1 MFSAKIRPII
11 GQQPELQLPQEDPA
25 LTKETRPRTRKERR
39 GQEIE
44 ETAARLFRDR
54 GYVDVSVR
62 EIAEAA
68 GITQPTLYRYIGSK
82 QQLLRKIYETGQ
94 GADRELV
101 HRVYGLDVTPDE
113 KIRILLRDGMVSR
126 AEHLEEYAVYN
137 REIIQLDPEYLQAQV
152 PIRNEIDNVVRKILD
167 DGIAAGLWP
176 ASHATAMRMLFWGS
190 LRNVVAWYKPG
201 GRLSPEQFGDMFA
214 DIILGGLLHLSEQDQ

>member
-1 MFSAKIRPII
+1 M
-11 GQQPELQLPQEDPA
+11 
-25 LTKETRPRTRKERR
+25 TNETRPPTKKERR

-82 QQLLRKIYETGQ
+82 QLLLRKIYETGQ
-94 GADRELV
+94 DADRELV
-101 HRVYGLDVTPDE
+101 HRIDGMDATPDE
-113 KIRILLRDGMVSR
+113 KIRMLLRDGMVSR
-126 AEHLEEYAVYN
+126 AEHLEEYEVYN
-137 REIIQLDPEYLQAQV
+137 REIIQLDPEYLQTQV

-167 DGIAAGLWP
+167 DGVAAGLWP
-176 ASHATAMRMLFWGS
+176 ASHTTAMRMLFWGS
-190 LRNVVAWYKPG
+190 LRNVVAWYKPA
-201 GRLSPEQFGDMFA
+201 GRLSPEELGDMFA
-214 DIILGGLLHLSEQDQ
+214 DIMLEGLLHVPDR